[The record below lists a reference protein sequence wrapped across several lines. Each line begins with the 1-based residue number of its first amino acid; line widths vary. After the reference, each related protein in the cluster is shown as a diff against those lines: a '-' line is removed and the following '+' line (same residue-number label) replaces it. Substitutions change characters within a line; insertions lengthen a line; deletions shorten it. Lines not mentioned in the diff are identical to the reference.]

1 MSPQDPS
8 FDRRAL
14 SAVCLASAG
23 VGLALA
29 LLNSTGPIGGVAEV
43 IRNAAGI
50 PEDSPE
56 GLGKFVSAANRLLTP
71 ATLAAA
77 AVMPFGVIAGGLMMG
92 FGRPKGVT
100 LVAAS
105 LGALVLIASAKGL
118 VL

>member
-1 MSPQDPS
+1 MPRTNRSD
-8 FDRRAL
+8 DRSSQLAI
-14 SAVCLASAG
+14 AVLCLASA
-23 VGLALA
+23 LALA
-29 LLNSTGPIGGVAEV
+29 VAEVGLFAEV

-50 PEDSPE
+50 PDDSPE

-77 AVMPFGVIAGGLMMG
+77 SVMPFGVIAGGVMMG
-92 FGRPKGVT
+92 FGRPKGVM

>member
-1 MSPQDPS
+1 MPRTNRSD
-8 FDRRAL
+8 DRSSQLAI
-14 SAVCLASAG
+14 AVLCLASA
-23 VGLALA
+23 LALTLA
-29 LLNSTGPIGGVAEV
+29 ESGLFAEV

-50 PEDSPE
+50 PDDSPE
-56 GLGKFVSAANRLLTP
+56 GLGKFVSAANRLLSP

-77 AVMPFGVIAGGLMMG
+77 SVMPFGVIAGGVMMG
-92 FGRPKGVT
+92 FGRPKGVM

>member
-1 MSPQDPS
+1 M
-8 FDRRAL
+8 
-14 SAVCLASAG
+14 
-23 VGLALA
+23 
-29 LLNSTGPIGGVAEV
+29 

-50 PEDSPE
+50 PDGSPE
-56 GLGKFVSAANRLLTP
+56 GLGKFVAAADRLLTP

-77 AVMPFGVIAGGLMMG
+77 SVMPFGVIAGGLMMG
-92 FGRPKGVT
+92 FGRPKGVM

>member
-1 MSPQDPS
+1 MPS
-8 FDRRAL
+8 TSSSTDR
-14 SAVCLASAG
+14 LAP
-23 VGLALA
+23 LALA
-29 LLNSTGPIGGVAEV
+29 AGCLLAALTCAVGEGGLLAEV

-50 PEDSPE
+50 PDDSPE
-56 GLGKFVSAANRLLTP
+56 GLGKFVDAANRLLTP

-77 AVMPFGVIAGGLMMG
+77 SVMPFGVIAGGLMMG
-92 FGRPKGVT
+92 FGRPKGVM

>member
-1 MSPQDPS
+1 MSRTILSD
-8 FDRRAL
+8 DRSAQLVVAAL
-14 SAVCLASAG
+14 CIATAFGFAVCEVG
-23 VGLALA
+23 VF
-29 LLNSTGPIGGVAEV
+29 AEV

-50 PEDSPE
+50 PDDSPE

-77 AVMPFGVIAGGLMMG
+77 SVMPFGVIAGGLMMG
-92 FGRPKGVT
+92 FGRPKGVM

>member
-1 MSPQDPS
+1 MPTTSSSP
-8 FDRRAL
+8 DRTA
-14 SAVCLASAG
+14 
-23 VGLALA
+23 GLALA
-29 LLNSTGPIGGVAEV
+29 AGCLVAALACMAGEAGPLAEV

-50 PEDSPE
+50 PDGSPE
-56 GLGKFVSAANRLLTP
+56 GLGKFVTAANRLLTP

-77 AVMPFGVIAGGLMMG
+77 SVMPFGVIAGGLMMG
-92 FGRPKGVT
+92 FGRPKGVM

>member
-1 MSPQDPS
+1 MPRTIKSD
-8 FDRRAL
+8 DRRAQL
-14 SAVCLASAG
+14 VLAALCLATAVAFAVSE
-23 VGLALA
+23 VGLL
-29 LLNSTGPIGGVAEV
+29 VEV

-77 AVMPFGVIAGGLMMG
+77 SVMPFGVIAGGLMMG
-92 FGRPKGVT
+92 FGRPKGVM

>member
-1 MSPQDPS
+1 MPRTTRSD
-8 FDRRAL
+8 DRSAQLVLTAL
-14 SAVCLASAG
+14 CLATAVAFAVYEG
-23 VGLALA
+23 VF
-29 LLNSTGPIGGVAEV
+29 AEV

-50 PEDSPE
+50 PDDSPE
-56 GLGKFVSAANRLLTP
+56 GLGKFVDAANRLLTP

-77 AVMPFGVIAGGLMMG
+77 SVMPFGVIAGGVMMG
-92 FGRPKGVT
+92 FGRPKGVM

>member
-1 MSPQDPS
+1 MPRTTQPH
-8 FDRRAL
+8 DRRSHLIAVAL
-14 SAVCLASAG
+14 CLGMAAAVAFSEPA
-23 VGLALA
+23 VF
-29 LLNSTGPIGGVAEV
+29 AEV

-50 PEDSPE
+50 PDESPE

-71 ATLAAA
+71 AILAAA
-77 AVMPFGVIAGGLMMG
+77 SVMPFGVIAGALMMG
-92 FGRPKGVT
+92 FGKPKGVM